1 MGDYRTT
8 RPEEIWKKIR
18 DGEITEPT
26 AGMCGGYAQANLVI
40 LPKKYAEDFKK
51 FAERNPKPCPIL
63 EIMDGSPLV
72 HDMGEG
78 ANIVTDIPRYFIYK
92 NGVKVDEVTDASE
105 YWQDDFVGFL
115 IGCSFSFEEALL
127 QAGIDV
133 RHISM
138 GRNVP
143 MYKTN
148 IECEKAGVFEGPL
161 VCSMRPMT
169 PENAK
174 KAAEITEKFPNVHGG
189 PVHMGDP
196 EKICRHYA
204 EWDAEKHSRP
214 TVRGM
219 VRADVDAALLRARS
233 FSDFLIRLRAQGYEV
248 RTQGKYLAVKP
259 SGSSRYVRLKSL
271 GEDYTEAA
279 IRARLAV
286 PRAERQHLQP
296 DKPPHKVKQYRVHA
310 PMPPRKKVKG
320 FHALYLYYVYLLRGK
335 TPKRSRPVPF
345 TIRQEAAKLRRYQR
359 QFRFLRENRIET
371 VQELSML
378 HDALQ
383 TQIDAL
389 TERRKGL
396 YEWKRRGMD
405 VTQEL
410 SAVNERLRQT
420 RRSLNLCRSI
430 EADIPRLQTQTQQ
443 YREQRAKKE
452 PEKRKY
458 KQQER

>member
-1 MGDYRTT
+1 MAYDKIIPIRRRLDHCLAYAANEHKTDLAAALHYIGNERKTAPPHADSLRTGINCT
-8 RPEEIWKKIR
+8 VE
-18 DGEITEPT
+18 T
-26 AGMCGGYAQANLVI
+26 AYAEMQATKRRWDKCGGILGYHIIHSYAPGEVTPQEAHAAGVEFARRLLGERYEAVVATHLDREHLHCHIVFNSVSLVDGS
-40 LPKKYAEDFKK
+40 KYRSDFKSY
-51 FAERNPKPCPIL
+51 FGTLRGTSNAVSRERGLSVIEP
-63 EIMDGSPLV
+63 E
-72 HDMGEG
+72 HEG
-78 ANIVTDIPRYFIYK
+78 
-92 NGVKVDEVTDASE
+92 
-105 YWQDDFVGFL
+105 
-115 IGCSFSFEEALL
+115 
-127 QAGIDV
+127 
-133 RHISM
+133 
-138 GRNVP
+138 
-143 MYKTN
+143 
-148 IECEKAGVFEGPL
+148 
-161 VCSMRPMT
+161 
-169 PENAK
+169 
-174 KAAEITEKFPNVHGG
+174 
-189 PVHMGDP
+189 
-196 EKICRHYA
+196 RHYA

-219 VRADVDAALLRARS
+219 VRADVDAALLRSRS
-233 FSDFLIRLRAQGYEV
+233 FSDFLTRLRVQGYEV

-271 GEDYTEAA
+271 GEDYTEDA

-286 PRAERQHLQP
+286 PRAERQLPQP
-296 DKPPHKVKQYRVHA
+296 DKPPRKVKRYRVYA

-383 TQIDAL
+383 AQIDAL

-396 YEWKRRGMD
+396 YEWKRRGMV
-405 VTQEL
+405 VTREL
-410 SAVNERLRQT
+410 SAVNERLRQA

-443 YREQRAKKE
+443 YREQRAEKT

>member
-1 MGDYRTT
+1 MAYDKIIPIRRRLDHCLAYAANEHKTDLAAALHYIGNERKTAPPHADRLRTGINCT
-8 RPEEIWKKIR
+8 VE
-18 DGEITEPT
+18 T
-26 AGMCGGYAQANLVI
+26 AYAEMQATKRRWDKCGGILGYHIIHSYAPGEVTPQEAHAAGVEFARRLLGERYEAVVATHLDREHLHCHIVFNSVSLVDGS
-40 LPKKYAEDFKK
+40 KYRSDFKSY
-51 FAERNPKPCPIL
+51 FGTLRGTSNAVSRERGLSVIEP
-63 EIMDGSPLV
+63 E
-72 HDMGEG
+72 HEG
-78 ANIVTDIPRYFIYK
+78 
-92 NGVKVDEVTDASE
+92 
-105 YWQDDFVGFL
+105 
-115 IGCSFSFEEALL
+115 
-127 QAGIDV
+127 
-133 RHISM
+133 
-138 GRNVP
+138 
-143 MYKTN
+143 
-148 IECEKAGVFEGPL
+148 
-161 VCSMRPMT
+161 
-169 PENAK
+169 
-174 KAAEITEKFPNVHGG
+174 
-189 PVHMGDP
+189 
-196 EKICRHYA
+196 RHYA

-219 VRADVDAALLRARS
+219 VRADVDATLLRARS

-320 FHALYLYYVYLLRGK
+320 FHAIYLYYVYLLRGK
-335 TPKRSRPVPF
+335 TPKRSRSVPF

-359 QFRFLRENRIET
+359 QFRFLRENWIET

-383 TQIDAL
+383 AQIDAL

-420 RRSLNLCRSI
+420 RRSLNLCQSI

>member
-189 PVHMGDP
+189 HQGYRPSGLWRSSGDP
-196 EKICRHYA
+196 RGRDPGILGLRRDPTGSHRAGEAADRH
-204 EWDAEKHSRP
+204 HPR
-214 TVRGM
+214 
-219 VRADVDAALLRARS
+219 
-233 FSDFLIRLRAQGYEV
+233 
-248 RTQGKYLAVKP
+248 
-259 SGSSRYVRLKSL
+259 SGS
-271 GEDYTEAA
+271 
-279 IRARLAV
+279 
-286 PRAERQHLQP
+286 
-296 DKPPHKVKQYRVHA
+296 
-310 PMPPRKKVKG
+310 
-320 FHALYLYYVYLLRGK
+320 YVYHECEERGVK
-335 TPKRSRPVPF
+335 
-345 TIRQEAAKLRRYQR
+345 
-359 QFRFLRENRIET
+359 
-371 VQELSML
+371 
-378 HDALQ
+378 
-383 TQIDAL
+383 
-389 TERRKGL
+389 
-396 YEWKRRGMD
+396 
-405 VTQEL
+405 
-410 SAVNERLRQT
+410 
-420 RRSLNLCRSI
+420 
-430 EADIPRLQTQTQQ
+430 
-443 YREQRAKKE
+443 
-452 PEKRKY
+452 
-458 KQQER
+458 

>member
-1 MGDYRTT
+1 MAYDKIIPIRRRLDHCLAYAANEHKTDLAAALHYIGNERKTAPPHADSLRTGINCT
-8 RPEEIWKKIR
+8 VE
-18 DGEITEPT
+18 T
-26 AGMCGGYAQANLVI
+26 AYAEMQATKRRWDKCGGILGYHIIHSYAPGEVTPQEAHAAGVEFARRLLGERYEAVVATHLDREHLHCHIVFNSVSLVDGS
-40 LPKKYAEDFKK
+40 KYRSDFKSY
-51 FAERNPKPCPIL
+51 FGTLRGTSNAVSRERGLSVIEP
-63 EIMDGSPLV
+63 E
-72 HDMGEG
+72 HEG
-78 ANIVTDIPRYFIYK
+78 
-92 NGVKVDEVTDASE
+92 
-105 YWQDDFVGFL
+105 
-115 IGCSFSFEEALL
+115 
-127 QAGIDV
+127 
-133 RHISM
+133 
-138 GRNVP
+138 
-143 MYKTN
+143 
-148 IECEKAGVFEGPL
+148 
-161 VCSMRPMT
+161 
-169 PENAK
+169 
-174 KAAEITEKFPNVHGG
+174 
-189 PVHMGDP
+189 
-196 EKICRHYA
+196 RHYA

-219 VRADVDAALLRARS
+219 VRADVDAALLRSRS
-233 FSDFLIRLRAQGYEV
+233 FSDFLTRLRVQGYEV
-248 RTQGKYLAVKP
+248 RTEGKYLAVKP

-271 GEDYTEAA
+271 GEDYTEDA

-286 PRAERQHLQP
+286 PRAERQLPQP
-296 DKPPHKVKQYRVHA
+296 DKPPRKVKRYRVYA

-383 TQIDAL
+383 AQIDAL

-396 YEWKRRGMD
+396 YEWRRRGMD

-443 YREQRAKKE
+443 YREQRAEKT

>member
-174 KAAEITEKFPNVHGG
+174 KAGRSRRSSRMFTVVLSTWAIRKRSASRISTIRTMEIQW
-189 PVHMGDP
+189 
-196 EKICRHYA
+196 R
-204 EWDAEKHSRP
+204 S
-214 TVRGM
+214 
-219 VRADVDAALLRARS
+219 VRARYRYSGRAA
-233 FSDFLIRLRAQGYEV
+233 
-248 RTQGKYLAVKP
+248 
-259 SGSSRYVRLKSL
+259 
-271 GEDYTEAA
+271 
-279 IRARLAV
+279 
-286 PRAERQHLQP
+286 
-296 DKPPHKVKQYRVHA
+296 
-310 PMPPRKKVKG
+310 
-320 FHALYLYYVYLLRGK
+320 
-335 TPKRSRPVPF
+335 
-345 TIRQEAAKLRRYQR
+345 
-359 QFRFLRENRIET
+359 
-371 VQELSML
+371 
-378 HDALQ
+378 
-383 TQIDAL
+383 
-389 TERRKGL
+389 
-396 YEWKRRGMD
+396 
-405 VTQEL
+405 
-410 SAVNERLRQT
+410 
-420 RRSLNLCRSI
+420 
-430 EADIPRLQTQTQQ
+430 
-443 YREQRAKKE
+443 
-452 PEKRKY
+452 
-458 KQQER
+458 

>member
-1 MGDYRTT
+1 MAYD
-8 RPEEIWKKIR
+8 KIIPIR
-18 DGEITEPT
+18 RRLDHCLAYAANEHKTDLAAALHYIGNERKT
-26 AGMCGGYAQANLVI
+26 APPHADRLQTGINCTVETACAEMQATKRRWDKCGGILGYHIIHSYAPGEVIPQEAHAAGVEFARRLLGERYEAVVATHLDREHLHCHIVFNSVSLVDGS
-40 LPKKYAEDFKK
+40 KYRSDFKSY
-51 FAERNPKPCPIL
+51 FGTLRGTSNAVSRERGLSVIEP
-63 EIMDGSPLV
+63 E
-72 HDMGEG
+72 HEG
-78 ANIVTDIPRYFIYK
+78 
-92 NGVKVDEVTDASE
+92 
-105 YWQDDFVGFL
+105 
-115 IGCSFSFEEALL
+115 
-127 QAGIDV
+127 
-133 RHISM
+133 
-138 GRNVP
+138 
-143 MYKTN
+143 
-148 IECEKAGVFEGPL
+148 
-161 VCSMRPMT
+161 
-169 PENAK
+169 
-174 KAAEITEKFPNVHGG
+174 
-189 PVHMGDP
+189 
-196 EKICRHYA
+196 RHYT

-271 GEDYTEAA
+271 GEDYTEDA

-286 PRAERQHLQP
+286 PRAERQRLQP

-320 FHALYLYYVYLLRGK
+320 FHAIYLYYVYLLRGK

-383 TQIDAL
+383 AQIDAL

-420 RRSLNLCRSI
+420 RRSLNLCQSI
-430 EADIPRLQTQTQQ
+430 EADIPRLQAQAQQ
-443 YREQRAKKE
+443 YREQRTEKA
-452 PEKRKY
+452 PGKRKH